1 MRPTNRSTYAVSFYV
16 SETMLDLVVVIVD
29 RTFMYAYACVTKSLF
44 GSCISFSVISCTWWA
59 KLAHH
64 TRGRNSDKY

>member
-1 MRPTNRSTYAVSFYV
+1 
-16 SETMLDLVVVIVD
+16 MLDLVVVIVD
-29 RTFMYAYACVTKSLF
+29 RTFMYAYACVSLF

-59 KLAHH
+59 KIAHH